1 MSDIIE
7 LTITVLII
15 LVVFTIMYF
24 MGKSEKKHKHREAL
38 LPFTSGEKVPELK
51 IQYKM
56 KWIYYISLFSVFEAI
71 TMLLLLSIGT
81 LIAVEIGVLFG
92 IILLIAIWIAPSVEE
107 VEF

>member
-1 MSDIIE
+1 MSDIID
-7 LTITVLII
+7 LTVTVLTI
-15 LVVFTIMYF
+15 LVVFTVMYF
-24 MGKSEKKHKHREAL
+24 LGRSEKKRKKREAL
-38 LPFTSGEKVPELK
+38 LPFTSGERVPELR

-56 KWIYYISLFSVFEAI
+56 KWIYYISLFSIFEAI

-92 IILLIAIWIAPSVEE
+92 IILLIAIWIAPGVEE